1 MMPFV
6 SRRVCTLTCI
16 VLILALVQKSLAV
29 ATSVVAGA
37 PTGFAAGTTGGGD
50 IDPVYPTT
58 TDELATYLSDDQP
71 RVIVLKQNFSFIGT
85 EGSTTE
91 QGCRSKGSLDCIA
104 KNNGYE
110 PQDTITTSFSTC
122 DGTSLDVTYDKAAKT
137 PMIVASDKTLVGEG
151 TNGVLDGRG
160 IEITGSNVI
169 VQNIHITNLNPHL
182 VWGGDAI
189 SLNGDDANPPTGV
202 WIDHVKVS
210 SVGRQMVVVN
220 FCGAQGITISNSDFD
235 GNTKYSSSC
244 DGRHYWAFL
253 IVGKK
258 TTMSLVNNY
267 IHMTSGRSPKIG
279 GGTAG
284 DIVVIHAANNYFDD
298 CSGHAFD
305 VGASGY
311 VLAEGNY
318 FESVKA
324 PNQDGLDGN
333 FFVPDSASDCQANID
348 RDCELNVLE
357 ESGTLTGNS
366 EDAVA
371 TQIGNYKTEI
381 GGYSVAA
388 ASKFSVS
395 SSNFGVGDLGGGVAQ
410 TSGLSGT
417 AATSSSGS
425 NACGS
430 VFISST
436 DSNSGKV
443 SGSVT
448 VSSGPV
454 VRVDTDVENDGWRGR
469 ARTM

>member
-1 MMPFV
+1 MRPTQM
-6 SRRVCTLTCI
+6 
-16 VLILALVQKSLAV
+16 QKSLVV

-37 PTGFAAGTTGGGD
+37 PTGFTAGTTGGGD

-104 KNNGYE
+104 KKNGYE

-151 TNGVLDGRG
+151 TNGVLDGRV

-253 IVGKK
+253 I
-258 TTMSLVNNY
+258 
-267 IHMTSGRSPKIG
+267 IG

-284 DIVVIHAANNYFDD
+284 DIVVIHAANNYFHD

-305 VGASGY
+305 VGTSGY
-311 VLAEGNY
+311 VLEEGNY

-324 PNQDGLDGN
+324 PNQDGLDGKN
-333 FFVPDSASDCQANID
+333 FVPDSVSDCQANID
-348 RDCELNVLE
+348 RDCELNVLV

-410 TSGLSGT
+410 TSGGDVI
-417 AATSSSGS
+417 SSSGNS
-425 NACGS
+425 AGKGVGVCGLVEVSGGINSADVGCSVGVASVSGSAASSGS

-448 VSSGPV
+448 VSSGVSPGGAC
-454 VRVDTDVENDGWRGR
+454 RY
-469 ARTM
+469 